1 MKHTLISIF
10 ALSTVLSASAQS
22 TYTIGFN
29 PSEHYQ
35 TIMDFGA
42 SDCWTADFVG
52 RYFSTT
58 EKEKAAR
65 LLFSQKM
72 DSNGN
77 PEGIGLSVWRVNLGA
92 GSSEQGD
99 GSNIKNVTRRADCY
113 LKADGSYDWS
123 RSAGQRWFMEQAK
136 NYGVDHFLL
145 FANSAPVYYTAN
157 GLANNKDGA
166 KGANLKED
174 CYGQAFH
181 RLGLSDHLC

>member
-1 MKHTLISIF
+1 MKQILFSF
-10 ALSTVLSASAQS
+10 LALSTVLSASAQS

-52 RYFSTT
+52 RYFATT

-99 GSNIKNVTRRADCY
+99 GSNITDVTRRADCY
-113 LKADGSYDWS
+113 IKSDGTYDWN
-123 RSAGQRWFMEQAK
+123 RCAGQRWFMEQAK
-136 NYGVDHFLL
+136 SYGVDHFLL
-145 FANSAPVYYTAN
+145 FANSAPIYYTAN
-157 GLANNKDGA
+157 GQTKKNEVAPVA
-166 KGANLKED
+166 KQKEEN
-174 CYGQAFH
+174 
-181 RLGLSDHLC
+181 